1 MKNRKG
7 FTLVELL
14 ATIAVLAIVI
24 SITMYIA
31 INAIKRAKENTY
43 QVTLNNVVDNTNSY
57 LLEDK
62 DLFFMPSAD
71 GTYEYQCVTVQNLID
86 KGYLRNDVTKS
97 KVAEDRLVLT
107 TDNIYIERNTATKA
121 IVKNEYVID
130 SNSAY
135 ANVCSVMA
143 TVTGTITF
151 NANPSINEWSR
162 AKDVAIRYGL
172 KNIANR
178 NDFQKYSYDYT
189 FDVVDSSTFTTAING
204 NRCWHNHSTNTY
216 KIIYVKACQKYDL
229 YGNATLCTT
238 KQDGNVLVSELRDAS
253 NNSCVGSG
261 NDSSNIFDNRVAS
274 NDATVNANGTIYANI
289 KRGEQTV
296 IANSFYVSKIDR
308 IGPVITV
315 KSSPTGN
322 INNDVTIVLNVSDT
336 QSGVNNASFSKEDL
350 VIKAGDT
357 IIPVNQYT
365 LTYKSNNDYELKI
378 SNNSEYI
385 GKLEIEIDEN
395 KVFDNVEN
403 GNEATTLKP
412 NITFIRTY
420 TIHYQQGKGN
430 SGESLVQLGTSTCN
444 FGTACTLKTYASLDG
459 IFPYSE
465 AANAANG
472 ETNYSWVFA
481 GWSTS
486 ATSATIS
493 YTNGATYNP
502 STYKTDVYL
511 YAVGKKEFQFF
522 GGTDSKLL
530 STPVQYWNPY
540 STSTTYMTSI
550 TIPNKIDID
559 TWTFCG
565 YRGGTST
572 ASEGVCNSPT
582 YAPSLAGKTVTPTYD
597 TWPSTRSVYNRTLK
611 ISYNA
616 NGGSGTMS
624 DTTLNQYFNTG
635 WATSNAAISSNSI
648 TLASNG
654 FTKSGNNFNGWAEG
668 SASGTKY
675 NAGASYSGI
684 GTSVTDK
691 NVSKTMYAT
700 WQAVSGGGT
709 SQGGGCAYT
718 ITTNICVSGTAHGC
732 SPIGT
737 YTSNCTGGTYYY
749 TNNNCTKS
757 GQVMS
762 STNCKNATCK
772 VTSINCTKGNC
783 YQYAPSIGSTSTA
796 VDHYTDI
803 KYCP

>member
-43 QVTLNNVVDNTNSY
+43 QVTENNIVDNTNSY

-62 DLFFMPSAD
+62 DLFFIPSAD

-135 ANVCSVMA
+135 ANVCSVLA

-162 AKDVAIRYGL
+162 AKDVLIGYGL

-178 NDFQKYSYDYT
+178 SDFQNYSYDYT
-189 FDVVDSSTFTTAING
+189 FDVVDSSTFTRAING

-216 KIIYVKACQKYDL
+216 KIIYVKACQNVDL

-378 SNNSEYI
+378 NNNSEYI

-465 AANAANG
+465 AANTATG
-472 ETNYSWVFA
+472 QTDYKWSFG
-481 GWSTS
+481 GWST
-486 ATSATIS
+486 TKTGTTIA
-493 YTNGATYNP
+493 YTDGASSYNP
-502 STYKTDVYL
+502 STYSADVYL

-522 GGTDSKLL
+522 GGADSKLIG
-530 STPVQYWNPY
+530 SPVQYWNPY
-540 STSTTYMTSI
+540 STSTTYMTTI
-550 TIPNKIDID
+550 TIPNKIDIN

-565 YRGGTST
+565 YKAGSST
-572 ASEGVCNSPT
+572 ASASICNSPT
-582 YAPSLAGKTVTPTYD
+582 YAASTPGTAQTPTYD
-597 TWPSTRSVYNRTLK
+597 TYPSTRSIYKRTLE
-611 ISYNA
+611 INYNA
-616 NGGSGTMS
+616 NGGSGTTAA
-624 DTTLNQYFNTG
+624 TTLIQYFNSG
-635 WATSNAAISSNSI
+635 WSTSNASLSSNSI
-648 TLASNG
+648 TIANNG
-654 FTKSGNNFNGWAEG
+654 FTRSGYSFIGWAEG
-668 SASGTKY
+668 SASGTNY
-675 NAGASYSGI
+675 NAGAAYSGI
-684 GTSVTDK
+684 GKSVTDT
-691 NVSKTMYAT
+691 NVAKTMYARWNYNT
-700 WQAVSGGGT
+700 VNPGGVGLCGRCSTDSDCLKGT
-709 SQGGGCAYT
+709 C
-718 ITTNICVSGTAHGC
+718 SGTC
-732 SPIGT
+732 
-737 YTSNCTGGTYYY
+737 
-749 TNNNCTKS
+749 TNNGRSYPCC
-757 GQVMS
+757 V
-762 STNCKNATCK
+762 TNGVLCN
-772 VTSINCTKGNC
+772 
-783 YQYAPSIGSTSTA
+783 
-796 VDHYTDI
+796 
-803 KYCP
+803 